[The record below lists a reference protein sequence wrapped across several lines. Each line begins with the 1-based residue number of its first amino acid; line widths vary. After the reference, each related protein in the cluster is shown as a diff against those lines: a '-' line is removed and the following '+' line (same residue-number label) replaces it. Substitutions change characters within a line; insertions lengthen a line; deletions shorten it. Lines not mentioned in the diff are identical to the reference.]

1 LQHLKPLLG
10 FLENGS
16 GTIEECKCPKA
27 PALKEVMTDTSRT
40 VVDGSQR
47 VIQAVNQLYIPSL
60 REFLR
65 QRTRNNTDREAPWG
79 VIHHSIGRLMSYYH
93 AISILLAAR
102 RDWPQLFVDFEVYWF
117 PSSTPRSVSIPRG
130 PKLNASLIIGKMT
143 SNSDETATYR
153 GYTRDLENSGFALHK
168 TIIDQARDPDFLP
181 YVHAEVNLL
190 DNLLHLPDN
199 PQFFL
204 DSRYIGT
211 SKPTCRLC
219 ELWFFLHPSGVQV
232 REGHK
237 GLYSAWRTPDVFTE
251 AEAEE
256 RKKILNGMIPLVRE
270 EVFLSLREKFLYRRP
285 NNSRDTPSSLPP
297 DGGSVFARAQ
307 VAGVRGLG
315 YGDRVFAGDSEMDDL
330 SSNMGQMNVDDAGY
344 DEGGGDFRSR
354 GEVLGVGE
362 FEGHGGAGEVSHTLE
377 LTDGSTVEEYAEGDL
392 DSDDDGG
399 GARL

>member
-1 LQHLKPLLG
+1 
-10 FLENGS
+10 
-16 GTIEECKCPKA
+16 
-27 PALKEVMTDTSRT
+27 
-40 VVDGSQR
+40 
-47 VIQAVNQLYIPSL
+47 
-60 REFLR
+60 
-65 QRTRNNTDREAPWG
+65 
-79 VIHHSIGRLMSYYH
+79 
-93 AISILLAAR
+93 
-102 RDWPQLFVDFEVYWF
+102 
-117 PSSTPRSVSIPRG
+117 
-130 PKLNASLIIGKMT
+130 
-143 SNSDETATYR
+143 
-153 GYTRDLENSGFALHK
+153 
-168 TIIDQARDPDFLP
+168 
-181 YVHAEVNLL
+181 
-190 DNLLHLPDN
+190 
-199 PQFFL
+199 
-204 DSRYIGT
+204 
-211 SKPTCRLC
+211 
-219 ELWFFLHPSGVQV
+219 
-232 REGHK
+232 
-237 GLYSAWRTPDVFTE
+237 
-251 AEAEE
+251 
-256 RKKILNGMIPLVRE
+256 MIPLVRE